1 MDDRKMGMPVTKE
14 TEDLEKKGK
23 GGGSFKWYS
32 MLPREDGKKANN
44 RLYFALFRPSIFTH
58 FNGVLP
64 EDLYAYY
71 FKIPVHYL
79 YDPEEG
85 RSLPIMCI
93 NGVNGMLKDLQQRIG
108 APVIQAF
115 PNQKCKY
122 CEINANL
129 WKKANER
136 REMLGGKNVEWKV
149 LEQDEEWM
157 VRRNMA
163 RSFTAVNRFY
173 FLVLDVDKLMG
184 RKAIQEGEVI
194 QMQLYNGCES
204 VFKGLAQKYE
214 LGYKFWDVDSP
225 LIIVV
230 ARDNKDGARRPDYI
244 LDIDPEVMRFSKEV
258 RELVLTEQF
267 FPDLGAELVY
277 QTEEEQ
283 IEMLSARDD
292 ISVVAPE
299 IISATPAAVTIP
311 AETPPE
317 AAATPAMITTQPVAE
332 VTTPPVAAVTTPTVT
347 TSLAAETPVVT
358 PVMITTPPVAA
369 VTTPPVAAVTTP
381 PVAET
386 PVTVTTPPVA
396 AETPVTVTT
405 PPVAET
411 PVAVTTPPVAAET
424 PVTVTTPPVTTNQGE
439 EVITTTQTLLE
450 KLHDAR
456 RKNTNE
462 KPVEIGGKSF
472 RSF

>member
-311 AETPPE
+311 AETPPT

-381 PVAET
+381 PVAA
-386 PVTVTTPPVA
+386 VTTPPV

-405 PPVAET
+405 PPV
-411 PVAVTTPPVAAET
+411 VAET

>member
-58 FNGVLP
+58 FNNVLP

-108 APVIQAF
+108 SPVIPAF

-163 RSFTAVNRFY
+163 RSFTPVNRFY
-173 FLVLDVDKLMG
+173 FLVLDIDKLMG
-184 RKAIQEGEVI
+184 RKTIQEGEVI

-244 LDIDPEVMRFSKEV
+244 LDIDPEVMCFSKEV

-292 ISVVAPE
+292 LSVISPE
-299 IISATPAAVTIP
+299 IPIL
-311 AETPPE
+311 
-317 AAATPAMITTQPVAE
+317 AATTSPAPVMI
-332 VTTPPVAAVTTPTVT
+332 TTPPVAA
-347 TSLAAETPVVT
+347 PVVT
-358 PVMITTPPVAA
+358 PVMITTPPVAVPVVTTPPVEA
-369 VTTPPVAAVTTP
+369 PVVTPVMITIPPVAAPVVTPVMVTTSPVAVPVVTTPPVAVPVVTPPVMVTTLPVEAPVVTTP
-381 PVAET
+381 V
-386 PVTVTTPPVA
+386 
-396 AETPVTVTT
+396 
-405 PPVAET
+405 
-411 PVAVTTPPVAAET
+411 
-424 PVTVTTPPVTTNQGE
+424 TNQTG